1 MEQKAATTAQECGP
15 QKTFKSKAV
24 AYVAMM
30 SALGTILGFISM
42 LLVPF
47 GPNIALDLSHVG
59 TYLVAL
65 PGGPI
70 LGLIAGALV
79 GVIPGFRFA
88 NAALI
93 PGKMM
98 TGVTVGLIAFL
109 FKKIPKYK
117 ENKALQIITIPIA
130 GIFGYIPEAIFTMWD
145 LGLVMKFPGADAV
158 ILTIITKAWIEII
171 VISCLMTL
179 ILNIPAIA
187 QGIKGLIGEDA
198 KLSAKEYLVSGIVIG
213 LSVVMLMGIFVNT
226 GFVNITD
233 YGPDFQEPSLLL
245 EVFFAWIIVSG
256 IIVGVLALVLF
267 VKLRQKPCAPVS

>member
-1 MEQKAATTAQECGP
+1 MEQKTATTTQEPGP
-15 QKTFKSKAV
+15 KQGLKSKAV

-30 SALGTILGFISM
+30 SALGTILGLISM

-47 GPNIALDLSHVG
+47 GPNIALDLSHIG

-117 ENKALQIITIPIA
+117 ENKALQIISIPIA
-130 GIFGYIPEAIFTMWD
+130 GIFGYIPEAIFTIWD
-145 LGLVMKFPGADAV
+145 LKIVMVFPGADAA
-158 ILTIITKAWIEII
+158 IMTIMIKAFIEIV

-179 ILNIPAIA
+179 ILNIPTIA

-198 KLSAKEYLVSGIVIG
+198 RLSAKEYLVSGIVIG
-213 LSVVMLMGIFVNT
+213 LSIVMLMGIFVNT
-226 GFVNITD
+226 GFMNITD
-233 YGPDFQEPSLLL
+233 YGLQFQEPDDLLK
-245 EVFFAWIIVSG
+245 VFFAWIIVSG
-256 IIVGVLALVLF
+256 IIVGVLVLVLL
-267 VKLRQKPCAPVS
+267 VKLRQKS

>member
-30 SALGTILGFISM
+30 SALGTILAVISM
-42 LLVPF
+42 ILVPF
-47 GPNIALDLSHVG
+47 GPNVALDLSHVG

-117 ENKALQIITIPIA
+117 ENKALQIISIPIA
-130 GIFGYIPEAIFTMWD
+130 GIVGYIPEAIFTMWD
-145 LGLVMKFPGADAV
+145 LSLVMAFPGADAV
-158 ILTIITKAWIEII
+158 ILTIMIKAWIEII

-213 LSVVMLMGIFVNT
+213 LGVAMLMGIFVNT
-226 GFVNITD
+226 GFMNISD
-233 YGPDFQEPSLLL
+233 YGLDFKTPGLLL
-245 EVFFAWIIVSG
+245 SVFFTWIIVTG
-256 IIVGVLALVLF
+256 VVVGVLVVVLLV
-267 VKLRQKPCAPVS
+267 KMKQKPCPPVA